1 MSKQVLHS
9 LADAEHELAAT
20 FELIAGVRP
29 KVTLLG
35 RDAKGRVTVAVGYR
49 GNELVAAM
57 QIEAFVIEKGDSI
70 RHRSQLKDGNTVL
83 VYHIEAR

>member
-1 MSKQVLHS
+1 MKKPLAC
-9 LADAEHELAAT
+9 LADAEQELAAT
-20 FELIAGVRP
+20 FEILAGIRP

-35 RDAKGRVTVAVGYR
+35 RDEKGRITVAVGYR

-57 QIEAFVIEKGDSI
+57 QIEAFVIEKGESI

-83 VYHIEAR
+83 VYHIERP

>member
-1 MSKQVLHS
+1 MKQALNS
-9 LADAEHELAAT
+9 LADAEQELAAT
-20 FELIAGVRP
+20 FEILAGIRP

-35 RDAKGRVTVAVGYR
+35 RDEEGRIAVAVGYR

-57 QIEAFVIEKGDSI
+57 QVEAFVIEKGESI

-83 VYHIEAR
+83 VYQMKRR